1 MFKHFNPRHPS
12 IIIRRHKL
20 ALAISGGVTLALPPY
35 IALAQTPV
43 LEEVVITGTRA
54 TIQSSIEVK
63 RESMTIVDAISAD
76 QIGELPALS
85 IGEAIETVTGATS
98 HREKGGASEIAIR
111 GLGPFLGG
119 ATFNGR
125 EASNGS
131 GDRSVNFNQ
140 FPSEVINTVKIYKT
154 QQANLVEGAVAGL
167 VAMETLKPLDY
178 GKSRLQFEGKLN
190 YNPYEEKLKGEGGPG
205 WRGTV
210 SYVDQFDFGDFGDFG
225 VSIGVQRNE
234 VTNPEEIYSG
244 STTWTACN
252 ATAAPVLNGNCPSIS
267 RAQGTAGTPFYLV
280 PNSRTFRQITE
291 QDERE
296 AVFAAFQWRPSDTWE
311 VNLDVQYSDRTFE
324 EDRSDLNFSE
334 AQRGITNQVIGD
346 NGALLAYDGSS
357 SIESTNTF
365 RIRNEEYKGGGIN
378 VAWQPTE
385 QVNLA
390 VDASWSET
398 YRSEIDRQTRLRSD
412 ALDIFGNPTAVNNQR
427 VSYSYDARTGDVP
440 SFTVDPNFDL
450 NDHSLFSDDARL
462 RRDEQVREN
471 EIKALRFDGDYSF
484 NSGVITK
491 LTSGIRY
498 SELTYTDY
506 DDRVEITQNDRA
518 VDAAVNQAC
527 RREFPQDDF
536 LDGLSGNT
544 IDSWA
549 TFDPLCLFREY
560 LGTEDPGPNAD
571 VRSPANNDVKEQTWA
586 AYIMADFETTLGDTP
601 LSGNFG
607 VRFVDREAQSRGLR
621 SELQVVT
628 NPDATITLVPTG
640 EFTGVKYDSDSFDIL
655 PSFNAI
661 FELEENLLLRGAI
674 FRAISR
680 PDPSALG
687 AGRTFNLDTS
697 NTSFATVEDAIA
709 EVTADGSPGLT
720 TLPSW
725 NFDLSLEYYLNADT
739 MVGTAIYYKRFEGGF
754 IPVTNIETFIVD
766 GVSVSTPVAQTQNS
780 DDESNLTGFELT
792 ITHRFSNLPQPF
804 DGLGTKLSYNY
815 ATSDFKSHDG
825 SYGDTTNPDTGAI
838 ERGFLPSADIF
849 GLSENV
855 FSGQLYY
862 QIGDFDAGIIYKYRD
877 EYYQAFVSGTPQLRY
892 IKASETVD
900 LRASYDIND
909 YVTVR
914 FEALN
919 IFDEPKYSDMPV
931 LGNVREINDYGAK
944 YWFGLRVKI

>member
-1 MFKHFNPRHPS
+1 MFKDFNPRHPS
-12 IIIRRHKL
+12 VLYRRSKL
-20 ALAISGGVTLALPPY
+20 ALALSTGFSFVLYPCFTLAQSP
-35 IALAQTPV
+35 A
-43 LEEVVITGTRA
+43 LEEVTVTGTRA

-85 IGEAIETVTGATS
+85 IGEAIETVTGAAT

-154 QQANLVEGAVAGL
+154 QQADLVEGAVAGL

-178 GKSRLQFEGKLN
+178 GKSRLQVEGKLN
-190 YNPYEEKLKGEGGPG
+190 YNPYQERLEDDNGPG

-210 SYVDQFDFGDFGDFG
+210 SYVDQFDFGDFGEFG
-225 VSIGVQRNE
+225 LSIGVQRND
-234 VTNPEEIYSG
+234 VTNPEEVYSS

-252 ATAAPVLNGNCPSIS
+252 ATAAPVLSGNCPSIS
-267 RAQGTAGTPFYLV
+267 RAQGVAGTPFYLV
-280 PNSRTFRQITE
+280 PNSRTFRQISE
-291 QDERE
+291 SDERE
-296 AVFAAFQWRPSDTWE
+296 AIFTAFQWRPSDTVE
-311 VNLDVQYSDRTFE
+311 VNLDVQYSDRAFE

-365 RIRNEEYKGGGIN
+365 RIRTEEYKGGGLN
-378 VAWQPTE
+378 VAWQATE
-385 QVNLA
+385 RLKLA
-390 VDASWSET
+390 VDAAWSET

-412 ALDIFGNPTAVNNQR
+412 NLDIFGNPTANNNQR
-427 VSYSYDARTGDVP
+427 VSYSYDARNGGIP
-440 SFTVDPNFDL
+440 SFTVNPLFDL
-450 NDHSLFSDDARL
+450 NDHALFSDDARL

-471 EIKALRFDGDYSF
+471 EIKALRFDGQLTFD
-484 NSGVITK
+484 SGAITK
-491 LTSGIRY
+491 LSSGIRY

-518 VDAAVNQAC
+518 VDAAVNLAC
-527 RREFPQDDF
+527 RRDFPQDDF
-536 LDGLSGNT
+536 LDGVSGNT
-544 IDSWA
+544 ISSWA

-571 VRSPANNDVKEQTWA
+571 VRSPANNDVEEQTWA
-586 AYIMADFETTLGDTP
+586 AYVMADFETTLGDIP
-601 LSGNFG
+601 MFGNFG
-607 VRFVDREAQSRGLR
+607 VRIVDREAQSRGLR
-621 SELQVVT
+621 SELQVIT
-628 NPDATITLVPTG
+628 NPDASITLVPTG
-640 EFTGVKYDSDSFDIL
+640 EYTGVKFDSDSFDIL
-655 PSFNAI
+655 PSINAI
-661 FELEENLLLRGAI
+661 FELREDLLLRGAI

-687 AGRTFNLDTS
+687 AGRTFNLDNS
-697 NTSFATVEDAIA
+697 SPSYATVEDAIA
-709 EVTADGSPGLT
+709 DVTADGSPGLT

-725 NFDLSLEYYLNADT
+725 NFDLSLEYYLDADT
-739 MVGTAIYYKRFEGGF
+739 MLGTALYYKRFQGGF
-754 IPVTNIETFIVD
+754 IPVTNIETFVID
-766 GVSVSTPVAQTQNS
+766 GVSVSTPVAQTKNS
-780 DDESNLTGFELT
+780 DEASNLTGFELT
-792 ITHRFSNLPQPF
+792 MTHRFSYLPQPF
-804 DGLGTKLSYNY
+804 DGLGAKLSYNY
-815 ATSDFKSHDG
+815 AMSDFESHDG
-825 SYGDTTNPDTGAI
+825 SYGDTINPTTGAV
-838 ERGFLPSADIF
+838 EAGFLPSADIF

-855 FSGQLYY
+855 FSGQIYY

-877 EYYQAFVSGTPQLRY
+877 DYYQAFVSGTPQLRY
-892 IKASETVD
+892 VTASETVD
-900 LRASYDIND
+900 LRASYAIND
-909 YVTVR
+909 NVSLR

-919 IFDEPKYSDMPV
+919 IFDEPRYSDMPV
-931 LGNVREINDYGAK
+931 QGNVREVNDYGAK
-944 YWFGLRVKI
+944 YWFGVRVKI

>member
-12 IIIRRHKL
+12 VLYRRSKL
-20 ALAISGGVTLALPPY
+20 ALALSTGFSFALYPCFTLA
-35 IALAQTPV
+35 QSPV
-43 LEEVVITGTRA
+43 VEEVTVTGTRA

-85 IGEAIETVTGATS
+85 IGEAIETVTGAAT

-154 QQANLVEGAVAGL
+154 QQADLVEGAVAGL

-178 GKSRLQFEGKLN
+178 GKSRLQVEGKLN
-190 YNPYEEKLKGEGGPG
+190 YNPYQERLEDDNGPG

-210 SYVDQFDFGDFGDFG
+210 SYVDQFDFGDFGEFG
-225 VSIGVQRNE
+225 LSIGVQRND
-234 VTNPEEIYSG
+234 VTNPEEVYSS

-252 ATAAPVLNGNCPSIS
+252 ATAAPVLSGNCPSIS
-267 RAQGTAGTPFYLV
+267 RAQGVAGTPFYLV
-280 PNSRTFRQITE
+280 PNSRTFRQISE
-291 QDERE
+291 SDERE
-296 AVFAAFQWRPSDTWE
+296 AIFTAFQWRPSDTVE
-311 VNLDVQYSDRTFE
+311 VNLDVQYSDRSFE

-365 RIRNEEYKGGGIN
+365 RIRTEEYKGGGLN
-378 VAWQPTE
+378 VAWQATE
-385 QVNLA
+385 RLKLA
-390 VDASWSET
+390 VDAAWSET

-412 ALDIFGNPTAVNNQR
+412 NLDIFGNPTANNNQR
-427 VSYSYDARTGDVP
+427 VSYSYDARNGGIP
-440 SFTVDPNFDL
+440 SFTVNPLFDL
-450 NDHSLFSDDARL
+450 NDHALFSDDARL

-471 EIKALRFDGDYSF
+471 EIKALRFDGQLTFD
-484 NSGVITK
+484 SGAITK
-491 LTSGIRY
+491 LSSGIRY

-518 VDAAVNQAC
+518 VDAAVNLAC
-527 RREFPQDDF
+527 RRDFPQDDF
-536 LDGLSGNT
+536 LDGVSGNT
-544 IDSWA
+544 ISSWA

-560 LGTEDPGPNAD
+560 LGTEDPGSNAD
-571 VRSPANNDVKEQTWA
+571 VRSPANNDVEEQTWA
-586 AYIMADFETTLGDTP
+586 AYVMADFETTLGDIP
-601 LSGNFG
+601 MFGNFG
-607 VRFVDREAQSRGLR
+607 VRIVDREAQSRGLR
-621 SELQVVT
+621 SELQVIT
-628 NPDATITLVPTG
+628 NPDASITLVPTG
-640 EFTGVKYDSDSFDIL
+640 EYTGVKFDSDSFDIL
-655 PSFNAI
+655 PSINAI
-661 FELEENLLLRGAI
+661 FELREDLLLRGAI

-687 AGRTFNLDTS
+687 AGRTFNLDNS
-697 NTSFATVEDAIA
+697 SPSYATVEDAIA
-709 EVTADGSPGLT
+709 DVTADGSPGLT

-725 NFDLSLEYYLNADT
+725 NFDLSLEYYLDADT
-739 MVGTAIYYKRFEGGF
+739 MLGTALYYKRFQGGF
-754 IPVTNIETFIVD
+754 IPVTNIETFVID
-766 GVSVSTPVAQTQNS
+766 DVSVSTPVAQTKNS
-780 DDESNLTGFELT
+780 DEASNLTGFELT
-792 ITHRFSNLPQPF
+792 MTHRFSYLPQPF
-804 DGLGTKLSYNY
+804 DGLGAKLSYNY
-815 ATSDFKSHDG
+815 AMSDFESHDG
-825 SYGDTTNPDTGAI
+825 SYGDTINPTTGAV
-838 ERGFLPSADIF
+838 EAGFLPSADIF

-855 FSGQLYY
+855 FSGQIYY

-877 EYYQAFVSGTPQLRY
+877 DYYQAFVSGTPQLRY
-892 IKASETVD
+892 VTASETVD
-900 LRASYDIND
+900 LRASYAIND
-909 YVTVR
+909 NVSLR

-919 IFDEPKYSDMPV
+919 IFDEPRYSDMPV
-931 LGNVREINDYGAK
+931 QGNVREVNDYGAK
-944 YWFGLRVKI
+944 YWFGVRVKI